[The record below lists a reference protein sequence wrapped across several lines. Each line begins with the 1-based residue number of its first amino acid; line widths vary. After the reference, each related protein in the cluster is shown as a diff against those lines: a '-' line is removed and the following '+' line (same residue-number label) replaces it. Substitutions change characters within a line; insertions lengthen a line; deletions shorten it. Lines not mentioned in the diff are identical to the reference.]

1 MTRRRSSVVERPA
14 CTGDRAGST
23 PVAGSADWMVIVRPE
38 DEEPKIVMH
47 RTWNGRGV
55 VGRLRKR

>member
-23 PVAGSADWMVIVRPE
+23 PVAGSADWMVIVRPVTGKAGKE
-38 DEEPKIVMH
+38 
-47 RTWNGRGV
+47 
-55 VGRLRKR
+55 